1 MAKLLITR
9 NGMQPSYRE
18 IDVERLILGRDA
30 ECHIHL
36 DDPNVSK
43 RHAAIYTLGNDD
55 IVEDLG
61 STNGTILNGE
71 VINRHI
77 LQDHDVVEIGIYR
90 LEYLNQR
97 AMRDMDFDRTM
108 MAGQDILSAA
118 LVGSYASRQDAPRVN
133 TTRET
138 GISCQEGALLG
149 LEGAQAGWQIALDK
163 IVVPLAR
170 TADGMT
176 PAAILRR
183 PQGFMVMRVARQAV
197 VKVNGEIIGDA
208 WKMLSTDDV
217 IEAGGQR
224 YSFYLK

>member
-1 MAKLLITR
+1 MAKLLVTKAGI
-9 NGMQPSYRE
+9 NPSYRE
-18 IDVERLILGRDA
+18 IDVDRLIIGRDP
-30 ECHIHL
+30 ECHL
-36 DDPNVSK
+36 KLEGANVSK

-61 STNGTILNGE
+61 STNGTMLNGE

-77 LQDHDVVEIGIYR
+77 LQDHDVVVIGDYR

-97 AMRDMDFDRTM
+97 AQKEMDFDRTM
-108 MAGQDILSAA
+108 IASQDILSAA
-118 LVGSYASRQDAPRVN
+118 LVGSYASRADAPRVD
-133 TTRET
+133 TTRDT
-138 GISCQEGALLG
+138 GITSQEGALLG

-183 PQGFMVMRVARQAV
+183 PQGFMVMRVARQVV

>member
-1 MAKLLITR
+1 MAKLLITS

-149 LEGAQAGWQIALDK
+149 LEGAQAGFHIPLDK

-170 TADGMT
+170 SESGT

-183 PQGFMVMRVARQAV
+183 PQGFMVMRVSRQAEV
-197 VKVNGEIIGDA
+197 RVNGENIGEA
-208 WKMLSTDDV
+208 WKMLENDDV
-217 IEAGGQR
+217 IEVGRSR